1 MAAAFERLAF
11 EARLARKAW
20 TAAVDAAALGGTFAD
35 GFELA
40 LLRWNMMK
48 DAQPPQMAMSNC
60 DDVEQWMVS
69 LTSPALKFDFLLR
82 HNVGVL
88 DVGSKLGGEDRS

>member
-1 MAAAFERLAF
+1 
-11 EARLARKAW
+11 
-20 TAAVDAAALGGTFAD
+20 
-35 GFELA
+35 
-40 LLRWNMMK
+40 MMK